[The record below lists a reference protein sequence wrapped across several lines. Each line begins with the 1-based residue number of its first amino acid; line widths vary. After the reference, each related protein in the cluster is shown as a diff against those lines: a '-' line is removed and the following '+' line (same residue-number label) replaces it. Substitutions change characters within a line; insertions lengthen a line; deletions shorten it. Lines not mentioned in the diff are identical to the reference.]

1 MIIYGSSDATLNP
14 AGVRIGTAEIHAQIE
29 QIPEVVEAICIG
41 QDWEHDVRV
50 VLLVRDAIAI
60 KATRVP
66 VNPSWLF
73 GKDTS

>member
-14 AGVRIGTAEIHAQIE
+14 AGVRIGTAEIYAQIE

-50 VLLVRDAIAI
+50 VLFVR
-60 KATRVP
+60 
-66 VNPSWLF
+66 LM
-73 GKDTS
+73 